1 MLKIIQTTKALLTR
15 FNTDHP
21 GFKGLV
27 INLLLAIVAKVLS
40 LVLTP
45 ISIGYAVIRVVVF
58 APRGTK
64 IALLSQYFLDMA
76 IMIDMTGNSTCRYF
90 FNDILIKPNGYQFG
104 KDVET
109 ISSVLGKNYEANT
122 LLFMGKGVSNTLD
135 DIEKNHVIKSIN
147 DNPEQY

>member
-1 MLKIIQTTKALLTR
+1 
-15 FNTDHP
+15 
-21 GFKGLV
+21 
-27 INLLLAIVAKVLS
+27 
-40 LVLTP
+40 
-45 ISIGYAVIRVVVF
+45 
-58 APRGTK
+58 
-64 IALLSQYFLDMA
+64 MA